1 MREPVGPTVTRP
13 PRLSFLIPL
22 GVALGLSGLP
32 RGAAAETPSPVPV
45 ETITTWAVRVADGS
59 RCRDDGVFRGM
70 LEAQIPLSQRAS
82 EEKAELLAE
91 VTVVSGS
98 ARIVVFDRVL
108 AAEAGSREIP
118 LSSRR
123 CHKAAEAVSLVLGVL
138 VEAGRGALNLPS
150 KNARADDPARA
161 PAQPLP
167 RRLEPEPAREPE
179 HARVTPTRTTRP
191 VRRARPVWRGPPS
204 GHDLSVAAGLGYGLL
219 PSVVPGMTAGWG
231 IRPSGT
237 WPIWLNAT
245 GWLESTSSDA
255 RARFS
260 ALYGGVIT
268 CPLTRSGERLRA
280 RLCPSMAFG
289 ALWAK
294 GQGFTTTVES
304 RRPLILFGL
313 ELAGG
318 VRIMG
323 PLEATFLARAEAVPM
338 RSSFVYRRRDGSEA
352 GIHRPAPVVGSLF
365 AGLALR
371 FR

>member
-1 MREPVGPTVTRP
+1 MREPVGPIVTRP
-13 PRLSFLIPL
+13 LRLPFLISL
-22 GVALGLSGLP
+22 GVALGLCGVP
-32 RGAAAETPSPVPV
+32 RTVAAETPPPVPV
-45 ETITTWAVRVADGS
+45 ESTTTWAVRVADNS
-59 RCRDDGVFRGM
+59 RCRDDGVFRGV
-70 LEAQIPLSQRAS
+70 LEAQIPLSQRVS

-91 VTVVSGS
+91 VTVMPGT

-123 CHKAAEAVSLVLGVL
+123 CHKVAEAVSLVLGVL
-138 VEAGRGALNLPS
+138 VEAGRGALSNPS
-150 KNARADDPARA
+150 AIARADDPAHA
-161 PAQPLP
+161 AVPLQPPA
-167 RRLEPEPAREPE
+167 PEPPPESAPEPL
-179 HARVTPTRTTRP
+179 TPSRATRP

-219 PSVVPGMTAGWG
+219 PSIVPGMTVGWG

-245 GWLESTSSDA
+245 GWLESTSSDQ

-260 ALYGGVIT
+260 ALYAGIMT
-268 CPLTRSGERLRA
+268 CPLTRTGERLRA

-289 ALWAK
+289 ALWAES
-294 GQGFTTTVES
+294 QGFSQTVES
-304 RRPLILFGL
+304 RRPLILVGL
-313 ELAGG
+313 ELAGS
-318 VRIMG
+318 VRLVG
-323 PLEATFLARAEAVPM
+323 PLEATLIARAEGVPM
-338 RSSFVYRRRDGSEA
+338 RSRFVYRRRDGSEA
-352 GIHRPAPVVGSLF
+352 GIHRPAAVVGSLF